1 VNERSR
7 LDRMLDAIPVAVVA
21 LLVLALYFWEA
32 SSRKTPTIFSDELE
46 WSQLSR
52 AISSTGR
59 AAALGEPRPFKS
71 LYAYVIAPAWWA
83 NSVGAG
89 YAIIKYADA
98 VFMCLTAVPVYL
110 TARMLVP
117 KRVALVAGFASVL
130 TSAMFYATFILPE
143 ALAYPVFAVVAY
155 LCVRSLAGGGRRWT
169 IAAIVGCLVAAEV
182 RGELATLG
190 AAYALAAAVLIA
202 TGPASKRLRAG
213 WSMLDHVGAAI
224 LVLGGLI
231 VVNQVVSGRSPEY
244 AVVTQAYK
252 HRMWSLGFQA
262 GSALAIGIGVLP
274 AMAGLAALWL
284 PSRRREPAWRA
295 FAAFTGAA
303 LVAVLAYTGIK
314 AAYLSTTFATRVEE
328 RNMIYLGPLLI
339 VGCAVYFTSRR
350 IWLPGLLVAAG
361 FVTWLVTAYGY
372 QLDYPYFEAPGYGI
386 AVMANRSWHW
396 DQATIRTWMY
406 VACAAFFVVALLPR
420 ISRVPRRAWQ
430 STAAAAGL
438 VAVAW
443 ALTGE
448 ITSARGSNASAN
460 QLVANLPKPLDWV
473 DVAANRESV
482 TFFGENIG
490 DANGVWLLEFWNKSI
505 VHDWTLDATA
515 PRPDPT
521 LTPDVKTTD
530 GRMHP
535 DTDTD
540 YVLTSGGVEVQGTTV
555 DSRPGL
561 TLRRITHPWRL
572 QAALFGRAGDGWIGT
587 DALYTRLGP
596 GRPAGTVAVS
606 ASRSGFCNQSA
617 PRAHVTIKVGDVAL
631 NSQFK
636 PVLGKVRATRR
647 RVLANCAT
655 WVEKI
660 PARPPFVVT
669 VHVTPLVR
677 PSDYGASDARE
688 LGAVVDWKFTP
699 SR

>member
-1 VNERSR
+1 MNERTR
-7 LDRMLDAIPVAVVA
+7 LDRLLAAIPVAVVA
-21 LLVLALYFWEA
+21 LIVLGLYFWEA
-32 SSRKTPTIFSDELE
+32 SSRRTPTIFSDELE

-52 AISSTGR
+52 SIAATGH

-83 NSVGAG
+83 HSVGAG
-89 YAIIKYADA
+89 YAVVKYADA

-117 KRVALVAGFASVL
+117 KQVAIAAGFASIL

-143 ALAYPVFAVVAY
+143 ALAYPVFATVAY

-169 IAAIVGCLVAAEV
+169 IAAIVGCLLAIEV
-182 RGELATLG
+182 RGELAMAG
-190 AAYALAAAVLIA
+190 AAYVLAAAVVIVSGP
-202 TGPASKRLRAG
+202 TGKRVRAR
-213 WSMLDHVGAAI
+213 WSVADHAGAAV
-224 LVLGGLI
+224 LVLGALVVLNQI
-231 VVNQVVSGRSPEY
+231 VSARSPEY
-244 AVVTQAYK
+244 AVVTQAFK

-262 GSALAIGIGVLP
+262 GSAFAIGLGVLP
-274 AMAGLAALWL
+274 AMAGLASLWL
-284 PSRRREPAWRA
+284 PSRRHDPAWRA
-295 FAAFTGAA
+295 FAAFTASA
-303 LVAVLAYTGIK
+303 LLTVSAYTAIK
-314 AAYLSTTFATRVEE
+314 AAYLSTVFATRVEE
-328 RNMIYLGPLLI
+328 RNMIYVGPLLI

-350 IWLPGLLVAAG
+350 VWLPGIVLAAG

-396 DQATIRTWMY
+396 DQPTIRTWMY

-420 ISRVPRRAWQ
+420 ISRVPLRAWQ
-430 STAAAAGL
+430 GTTVAAAL

-443 ALTGE
+443 SLTGE

-460 QLVANLPKPLDWV
+460 ALVANLPKPLDWV
-473 DVAANRESV
+473 DVASNRDPV
-482 TFFGENIG
+482 TFFGQNVG

-521 LTPDVKTTD
+521 ITPDVKSVD

-535 DTDTD
+535 DPGTD

-555 DSRPGL
+555 DTRPGL
-561 TLRRITHPWRL
+561 VLRRITHPWRL
-572 QAALFGRAGDGWIGT
+572 QTALFGRGGDGWIGS
-587 DALYTRLGP
+587 DALYARLGP
-596 GRPAGTVAVS
+596 GRPRGTVAVS

-617 PRAHVTIKVGDVAL
+617 PKAHVTIKVGDAAL

-636 PVLGKVRATRR
+636 PVLGTVRATRH

-699 SR
+699 TR

>member
-1 VNERSR
+1 MNERTR
-7 LDRMLDAIPVAVVA
+7 LDRLLAAIPVAVVA
-21 LLVLALYFWEA
+21 LIVLGLYFWEA
-32 SSRKTPTIFSDELE
+32 SSRRTPTIFSDELE

-52 AISSTGR
+52 SIAATGH

-83 NSVGAG
+83 HSVGAG
-89 YAIIKYADA
+89 YAVVKYADA

-117 KRVALVAGFASVL
+117 KQVAIAAGFASIL

-143 ALAYPVFAVVAY
+143 ALAYPVFATVAY

-169 IAAIVGCLVAAEV
+169 IAAIVGCLLAIEV
-182 RGELATLG
+182 RGELAMAG
-190 AAYALAAAVLIA
+190 AAYVLAAAVVIVSGP
-202 TGPASKRLRAG
+202 TGKRVRAR
-213 WSMLDHVGAAI
+213 WSVADHAGAAV
-224 LVLGGLI
+224 LVLGALVVLNQI
-231 VVNQVVSGRSPEY
+231 VSARSPEY
-244 AVVTQAYK
+244 AVVTQAFK

-262 GSALAIGIGVLP
+262 GSAFAIGLGVLP
-274 AMAGLAALWL
+274 AMAGLASLWL
-284 PSRRREPAWRA
+284 PSRRHDPAWRA
-295 FAAFTGAA
+295 FAGFTASA
-303 LVAVLAYTGIK
+303 LLTVSAYTAIK
-314 AAYLSTTFATRVEE
+314 AAYLSTVFATRVEE
-328 RNMIYLGPLLI
+328 RNMIYVGPLLI

-350 IWLPGLLVAAG
+350 VWLPGIVLAAG

-396 DQATIRTWMY
+396 DQPTIRTWMY
-406 VACAAFFVVALLPR
+406 VACAVFFVVALLPR
-420 ISRVPRRAWQ
+420 ISRVPLRAWQ
-430 STAAAAGL
+430 GTTVAAAL

-443 ALTGE
+443 SLTGE

-460 QLVANLPKPLDWV
+460 ALVANLPKPLDWV
-473 DVAANRESV
+473 DVASNRDPV
-482 TFFGENIG
+482 TFFGQNVG

-521 LTPDVKTTD
+521 ITPDVKSVD

-535 DTDTD
+535 DPGTD

-555 DSRPGL
+555 DTRPGL
-561 TLRRITHPWRL
+561 VLRRITHPWRL
-572 QAALFGRAGDGWIGT
+572 QTALFGRGGDGWIGS
-587 DALYTRLGP
+587 DALYARLGP
-596 GRPAGTVAVS
+596 GRPRGTVAVS

-617 PRAHVTIKVGDVAL
+617 PKAHVTIKVGDAAL

-636 PVLGKVRATRR
+636 PVLGTVRATRH

-699 SR
+699 TR

>member
-1 VNERSR
+1 VNERTR
-7 LDRMLDAIPVAVVA
+7 LDRMLAAIPVAVIA
-21 LLVLALYFWEA
+21 LVVLSLYFWEA

-52 AISSTGR
+52 AIAATGR
-59 AAALGEPRPFKS
+59 ASALGEPRPFKS

-89 YAIIKYADA
+89 YAAIKYLDS
-98 VFMCLTAVPVYL
+98 VLMCLTAVPVYL

-117 KRVALVAGFASVL
+117 KRIAVVAGFASIL

-143 ALAYPVFAVVAY
+143 ALAYPVFAAVAY

-182 RGELATLG
+182 RGELAMLG
-190 AAYALAAAVLIA
+190 AAYALAAIVLFA
-202 TGPASKRLRAG
+202 AGPTSRRLRAG
-213 WSMLDHVGAAI
+213 WSVLDHVGAGI

-231 VVNQVVSGRSPEY
+231 VLNQVVSSQSPEY
-244 AVVTQAYK
+244 AVITQTWQ

-262 GSALAIGIGVLP
+262 GSAFSIGIGVLP
-274 AMAGLAALWL
+274 AITGLAALWL
-284 PSRRREPAWRA
+284 PHRRHEPAWRA
-295 FAAFTGAA
+295 FAALTASAVFT
-303 LVAVLAYTGIK
+303 VSAYTGIK
-314 AAYLSTTFATRVEE
+314 AAYLSTVFATRVEE

-372 QLDYPYFEAPGYGI
+372 QLEYPYFEAPGYGV

-396 DQATIRTWMY
+396 DQPTIRTWMY
-406 VACAAFFVVALLPR
+406 VACAVFFVVALLPR
-420 ISRVPRRAWQ
+420 LPRVPARAWQ
-430 STAAAAGL
+430 AVAAAAAL

-460 QLVANLPKPLDWV
+460 ALVANLAKPLDWV
-473 DVAANRESV
+473 DVAANRKPV
-482 TFFGENIG
+482 TFFGENVG

-521 LTPDVKTTD
+521 VTPNVKSTD
-530 GRMHP
+530 GRMDP
-535 DTDTD
+535 DPGTD
-540 YVLTSGGVEVQGTTV
+540 YVVTSGGVTVKGTPV

-561 TLRRITHPWRL
+561 VLQRITHPWHL
-572 QAALFGRAGDGWIGT
+572 EESLSGRSGDGWIGT
-587 DALYTRLGP
+587 DAQYARLGT
-596 GRPAGTVAVS
+596 GRGTVTVS
-606 ASRSGFCNQSA
+606 ASRAGFCNQSA
-617 PRAHVTIKVGDVAL
+617 PKTHVTIRLGTAAL
-631 NSQFK
+631 NEQQK
-636 PVLGKVRATRR
+636 PVLGRTLVTRR
-647 RVLANCAT
+647 RILANCDQWA
-655 WVEKI
+655 EKL
-660 PARPPFVVT
+660 PVRAPFVVT
-669 VHVTPLVR
+669 VHVSPTVR
-677 PSDYGASDARE
+677 PSDYGASDARD
-688 LGAVVDWKFTP
+688 LGAQVGWTFTP

>member
-1 VNERSR
+1 VNDRTR
-7 LDRMLDAIPVAVVA
+7 LDRLLAGIPVAVVA
-21 LLVLALYFWEA
+21 LLVLSLYFWEA

-52 AISSTGR
+52 AIAATGR

-89 YAIIKYADA
+89 YALIKYADA

-110 TARMLVP
+110 LARMVVP
-117 KRVALVAGFASVL
+117 KRVAIAAAFASIL

-143 ALAYPVFAVVAY
+143 AIAYPVFAVVAY

-169 IAAIVGCLVAAEV
+169 IAAVLGCLVAAEV
-182 RGELATLG
+182 RGELGMLAAAYVIAAIVLFVAGPTSRRLRTNWSTFDHLG
-190 AAYALAAAVLIA
+190 AAVLA
-202 TGPASKRLRAG
+202 
-213 WSMLDHVGAAI
+213 
-224 LVLGGLI
+224 LGGL
-231 VVNQVVSGRSPEY
+231 VLVNQVLSDRSPEY
-244 AVVTQAYK
+244 ALVTQAWK

-262 GSALAIGIGVLP
+262 GSAFALGIGVLP
-274 AMAGLAALWL
+274 AITGLAALWL
-284 PSRRREPAWRA
+284 PERRHEPAWRA
-295 FAAFTGAA
+295 FAAFTAS
-303 LVAVLAYTGIK
+303 AVFTVGAYTGIK
-314 AAYLSTTFATRVEE
+314 AAFLSTNFATRVEE

-372 QLDYPYFEAPGYGI
+372 QFDYPYFEAPGYGI

-396 DQATIRTWMY
+396 DQPTIRMWMY
-406 VACAAFFVVALLPR
+406 VACAVFFVVALLPR
-420 ISRVPRRAWQ
+420 IPRVPARARQ
-430 STAAAAGL
+430 GAAAAAAL
-438 VAVAW
+438 AAVAW

-448 ITSARGSNASAN
+448 ITSARGSNSSADA
-460 QLVANLPKPLDWV
+460 LVANLAKPLDWV
-473 DVAANRESV
+473 DVAADRKPV
-482 TFFGENIG
+482 TFFGQNIG

-505 VHDWTLDATA
+505 VHDWTLDASA

-521 LTPDVKTTD
+521 ITPDVKTTD
-530 GRMHP
+530 GRMQP
-535 DTDTD
+535 DPGTD
-540 YVLTSGGVEVQGTTV
+540 YVLTSGGVDVQGTTV

-561 TLRRITHPWRL
+561 VLRRITHPWRL
-572 QAALFGRAGDGWIGT
+572 QTAYFGRTGDGWIGS
-587 DALYTRLGP
+587 DALYVRLGP
-596 GRPAGTVAVS
+596 AGSPGTVAVS
-606 ASRSGFCNQSA
+606 ASRSGFCAGTA
-617 PRAHVTIKVGDVAL
+617 PKAHVTIEVGDVAL

-636 PVLGKVRATRR
+636 PALGRVLVTRR

-655 WVEKI
+655 WVETI
-660 PARPPFVVT
+660 PATPPFVVT

-688 LGAVVDWKFTP
+688 LGAVVDWKFTTA
-699 SR
+699 R

>member
-1 VNERSR
+1 MNERTR
-7 LDRMLDAIPVAVVA
+7 LDRLLAAIPVAVVA
-21 LLVLALYFWEA
+21 LIVLGLYFWEA
-32 SSRKTPTIFSDELE
+32 SSRRTPTIFSDELE

-52 AISSTGR
+52 AIAATGH

-83 NSVGAG
+83 HSVGAG
-89 YAIIKYADA
+89 YAVVKYADA

-117 KRVALVAGFASVL
+117 KQVAIAAGFASIL

-143 ALAYPVFAVVAY
+143 ALAYPVFATVAY

-169 IAAIVGCLVAAEV
+169 IAAIVGCLLAIEV
-182 RGELATLG
+182 RGELAMAG
-190 AAYALAAAVLIA
+190 AAYVLAAAVVIVSGP
-202 TGPASKRLRAG
+202 TGKRVRAR
-213 WSMLDHVGAAI
+213 WSVADHAGAAV
-224 LVLGGLI
+224 LVLGALVVLNQI
-231 VVNQVVSGRSPEY
+231 VSARSPEY
-244 AVVTQAYK
+244 AVVTQAFK

-262 GSALAIGIGVLP
+262 GSAFAIGLGGLP
-274 AMAGLAALWL
+274 AMAGLASLWL
-284 PSRRREPAWRA
+284 PSRRHDPAWRA
-295 FAAFTGAA
+295 FAAFTASA
-303 LVAVLAYTGIK
+303 LLTVSAYTAIK
-314 AAYLSTTFATRVEE
+314 AAYLSTVFATRVEE
-328 RNMIYLGPLLI
+328 RNMIYVGPLLI

-350 IWLPGLLVAAG
+350 VWLPGIVLAAG

-396 DQATIRTWMY
+396 DQPTIRTWMY

-420 ISRVPRRAWQ
+420 ISRVPLRAWQ
-430 STAAAAGL
+430 GTTVAAAL

-443 ALTGE
+443 SLTGE

-460 QLVANLPKPLDWV
+460 ALVANLPKPLDWV
-473 DVAANRESV
+473 DVASNRDPV
-482 TFFGENIG
+482 TFFGQNVG

-521 LTPDVKTTD
+521 ITPDVKSVD

-535 DTDTD
+535 DPGTD

-555 DSRPGL
+555 DTRPGL
-561 TLRRITHPWRL
+561 VLRRITHPWRL
-572 QAALFGRAGDGWIGT
+572 QTALFGRGGDGWIGS
-587 DALYTRLGP
+587 DALYARLGP
-596 GRPAGTVAVS
+596 GRPRGTVAVS

-617 PRAHVTIKVGDVAL
+617 PKAHVTIKVGDAAL

-636 PVLGKVRATRR
+636 PVLGTVRATRH

-699 SR
+699 TR

>member
-1 VNERSR
+1 MNERTR
-7 LDRMLDAIPVAVVA
+7 LDRLLAAIPVAVVA
-21 LLVLALYFWEA
+21 LIVLGLYFWEA
-32 SSRKTPTIFSDELE
+32 SSRRTPTIFSDELE

-52 AISSTGR
+52 AIAATGH

-83 NSVGAG
+83 HSVGAG
-89 YAIIKYADA
+89 YAVVKYADA

-117 KRVALVAGFASVL
+117 KQVAIAAGFASIL

-143 ALAYPVFAVVAY
+143 ALAYPVFATVAY

-169 IAAIVGCLVAAEV
+169 IAAIVGCLVAIEV
-182 RGELATLG
+182 RGELAMAG
-190 AAYALAAAVLIA
+190 AAYVLAAAVVIVSGP
-202 TGPASKRLRAG
+202 TGKRVRAR
-213 WSMLDHVGAAI
+213 WSVADHAGAAV
-224 LVLGGLI
+224 LVLGALVVLNQI
-231 VVNQVVSGRSPEY
+231 VSARSPEY
-244 AVVTQAYK
+244 AVVTQAFK

-262 GSALAIGIGVLP
+262 GSAFAIGLGVLP
-274 AMAGLAALWL
+274 AMAGLASLWL
-284 PSRRREPAWRA
+284 PSRRHDPAWRA
-295 FAAFTGAA
+295 FAAFTASA
-303 LVAVLAYTGIK
+303 LLTVSAYTAIK
-314 AAYLSTTFATRVEE
+314 AAYLSTVFATRVEE
-328 RNMIYLGPLLI
+328 RNMIYVGPLLI
-339 VGCAVYFTSRR
+339 VGCAVYSTPRR
-350 IWLPGLLVAAG
+350 IWLPGIVVAAG

-396 DQATIRTWMY
+396 DQPTIRTWMY
-406 VACAAFFVVALLPR
+406 VACAMFFVVALLPR
-420 ISRVPRRAWQ
+420 ISRVPLRAWQ
-430 STAAAAGL
+430 GTAVAAAL

-443 ALTGE
+443 SLTGE

-460 QLVANLPKPLDWV
+460 ALVANLPKPLDWV
-473 DVAANRESV
+473 DVAANRDPV
-482 TFFGENIG
+482 TFFGQNVG

-521 LTPDVKTTD
+521 ITPDVKSVD

-535 DTDTD
+535 DPGTD

-555 DSRPGL
+555 DTRPGL
-561 TLRRITHPWRL
+561 VLRRITHPWRL
-572 QAALFGRAGDGWIGT
+572 QTALFGRGGDGWIGS
-587 DALYTRLGP
+587 DALYARLGP
-596 GRPAGTVAVS
+596 GRPRGTVAVS

-617 PRAHVTIKVGDVAL
+617 PKAHVTIKVGDAAL

-636 PVLGKVRATRR
+636 PVLGTVRATRH

-699 SR
+699 TR

>member
-1 VNERSR
+1 VNERTR
-7 LDRMLDAIPVAVVA
+7 LDRMLAAIPVAVIA
-21 LLVLALYFWEA
+21 LIVLALYFWEA

-52 AISSTGR
+52 AIAKTGH
-59 AAALGEPRPFKS
+59 AAALGEPKPFKS
-71 LYAYVIAPAWWA
+71 LYSYVIAPAWWA
-83 NSVGAG
+83 SSVGAG
-89 YAIIKYADA
+89 YAVIKYLDA
-98 VFMCLTAVPVYL
+98 LFMCLTAVPVYL
-110 TARMLVP
+110 TARLLVP
-117 KRVALVAGFASVL
+117 KKVAAAAAFASIL

-143 ALAYPVFAVVAY
+143 ALAYPVFATVAY
-155 LCVRSLAGGGRRWT
+155 FCIRSLAGGGRRWT
-169 IAAIVGCLVAAEV
+169 IVAIISCLVATQV
-182 RGELATLG
+182 RGELATLIG
-190 AAYALAAAVLIA
+190 AYALAAVVVFVAGP
-202 TGPASKRLRAG
+202 TGKRLRAR
-213 WSMLDHVGAAI
+213 WSVVDHAGAA
-224 LVLGGLI
+224 VLAVGVLI
-231 VVNQVVSGRSPEY
+231 VLNQLVSSRSPEY
-244 AVVTQAYK
+244 AVVTQAFK

-262 GSALAIGIGVLP
+262 GSALSIGIGVLP
-274 AMAGLAALWL
+274 AMAGLASLWL
-284 PSRRREPAWRA
+284 PSRRTDSAWRA
-295 FAAFTGAA
+295 FAAFTASAILMVG
-303 LVAVLAYTGIK
+303 AYTGIK
-314 AAYLSTTFATRVEE
+314 AAYLSTVFATRVEE

-339 VGCAVYFTSRR
+339 IGCAVYFTSRR
-350 IWLPGLLVAAG
+350 IWLPGILVTAG

-396 DQATIRTWMY
+396 DQPTIRAWMY
-406 VACAAFFVVALLPR
+406 VACAAFAVVSLLPWIR
-420 ISRVPRRAWQ
+420 RVPLRAWQ
-430 STAAAAGL
+430 GAAASAAL
-438 VAVAW
+438 VAAAW
-443 ALTGE
+443 SLTGE

-460 QLVANLPKPLDWV
+460 ALVAHLPKPLDWI
-473 DVAANRESV
+473 DVAANREPV

-490 DANGVWLLEFWNKSI
+490 DANGVWLMEFWNKSI

-521 LTPDVKTTD
+521 LTPDVKTPD

-535 DTDTD
+535 DPGTD
-540 YVLTSGGVEVQGTTV
+540 YVLTQGGVEVQGTTV

-561 TLRRITHPWRL
+561 VLRRITHPWRL
-572 QAALFGRAGDGWIGT
+572 QTALSGRAGDGWIGS
-587 DALYTRLGP
+587 DALYARLGP
-596 GRPAGTVAVS
+596 GRPQGTVAVS

-617 PRAHVTIKVGDVAL
+617 PKAHVTIKVGEVAL

-636 PVLGKVRATRR
+636 PVLGKVLVTRR

-677 PSDYGASDARE
+677 PSDYGTSDARE

-699 SR
+699 DR

>member
-1 VNERSR
+1 MNERTR
-7 LDRMLDAIPVAVVA
+7 LDRLLAAIPVAVIA
-21 LLVLALYFWEA
+21 LIVLSLYFWEA
-32 SSRKTPTIFSDELE
+32 ASRKTPTIFSDELE

-52 AISSTGR
+52 AIAATGH

-71 LYAYVIAPAWWA
+71 LYAYAIAPAWWA
-83 NSVGAG
+83 HSVGAG
-89 YAIIKYADA
+89 YAVIKYADA
-98 VFMCLTAVPVYL
+98 IFMCLTAVPVYL

-117 KRVALVAGFASVL
+117 KQVAIAAGFASIL

-143 ALAYPVFAVVAY
+143 SLAYPVFATVAY

-169 IAAIVGCLVAAEV
+169 IAAIVGCLVAIEV
-182 RGELATLG
+182 RGELAMAG
-190 AAYALAAAVLIA
+190 AAYALAAAVIIVS
-202 TGPASKRLRAG
+202 GPAGKRLRAR
-213 WSMLDHVGAAI
+213 WSVVDHAGAAV
-224 LVLGGLI
+224 LVLGALVVLNQI
-231 VVNQVVSGRSPEY
+231 VSARSPEY
-244 AVVTQAYK
+244 AVVTQAFK

-262 GSALAIGIGVLP
+262 GSAFAIGIGVLP
-274 AMAGLAALWL
+274 AMAGLASLWL
-284 PSRRREPAWRA
+284 PSRRHEPAWRA
-295 FAAFTGAA
+295 FAAFTASA
-303 LVAVLAYTGIK
+303 LLTVSAYTAIK
-314 AAYLSTTFATRVEE
+314 AAYLSTVFATRVEE
-328 RNMIYLGPLLI
+328 RNMIYVGPLLI

-350 IWLPGLLVAAG
+350 VWLPGIVVAAG

-386 AVMANRSWHW
+386 ATMANRSWHW
-396 DQATIRTWMY
+396 DQPTIRTWMY
-406 VACAAFFVVALLPR
+406 VACAVFFVVALLPR
-420 ISRVPRRAWQ
+420 MPRVPSRAWQ
-430 STAAAAGL
+430 GTAAAAAL
-438 VAVAW
+438 AAVAW

-448 ITSARGSNASAN
+448 ITSARGSNASADA
-460 QLVANLPKPLDWV
+460 LVAHLPKPLDWV
-473 DVAANRESV
+473 DVAADRDAV
-482 TFFGENIG
+482 TFFGQNVG

-521 LTPDVKTTD
+521 ITPDVKTVD

-535 DTDTD
+535 DPGTD

-555 DSRPGL
+555 DTRPGL
-561 TLRRITHPWRL
+561 VLRRITHPWRL
-572 QAALFGRAGDGWIGT
+572 QTALFGRGGDGWIGS
-587 DALYTRLGP
+587 DALYARLGP

-617 PRAHVTIKVGDVAL
+617 PKAHVTIKVGDVAL

-636 PVLGKVRATRR
+636 PVLGKVRATRH

-660 PARPPFVVT
+660 PARPPFVVS

-677 PSDYGASDARE
+677 PSDYGTSDARE

-699 SR
+699 TR

>member
-1 VNERSR
+1 MNERTR
-7 LDRMLDAIPVAVVA
+7 LDRLLAAIPVAVVA
-21 LLVLALYFWEA
+21 LIVLGLYFWEA
-32 SSRKTPTIFSDELE
+32 SSRRTPTIFSDELE

-52 AISSTGR
+52 SIAATGH

-83 NSVGAG
+83 HSVGAG
-89 YAIIKYADA
+89 YAVVKYADA

-117 KRVALVAGFASVL
+117 KQVAIAAGFASIL

-143 ALAYPVFAVVAY
+143 ALAYPVFATVAY

-169 IAAIVGCLVAAEV
+169 IAAIVGCLVAIEV
-182 RGELATLG
+182 RGELAMAG
-190 AAYALAAAVLIA
+190 AAYVLAAAVVIVSGP
-202 TGPASKRLRAG
+202 TGKRVRAR
-213 WSMLDHVGAAI
+213 WSVADHAGAAV
-224 LVLGGLI
+224 LVLGALVVLNQI
-231 VVNQVVSGRSPEY
+231 VSARSPEY
-244 AVVTQAYK
+244 AVVTQAFK

-262 GSALAIGIGVLP
+262 GSAFAIGLGVLP
-274 AMAGLAALWL
+274 AMAGLASLWL
-284 PSRRREPAWRA
+284 PSRRHDPAWRA
-295 FAAFTGAA
+295 FAAFTASA
-303 LVAVLAYTGIK
+303 LLTVSAYTAIK
-314 AAYLSTTFATRVEE
+314 AAYLSTVFATRVEE
-328 RNMIYLGPLLI
+328 RNMIYVGPLLI

-350 IWLPGLLVAAG
+350 VWLPGIVLAAG

-396 DQATIRTWMY
+396 DQPTIRTWMY

-420 ISRVPRRAWQ
+420 ISRVPLRAWQ
-430 STAAAAGL
+430 GTTVAAAL

-443 ALTGE
+443 SLTGE

-460 QLVANLPKPLDWV
+460 ALVANLPKPLDWV
-473 DVAANRESV
+473 DVASNRDPV
-482 TFFGENIG
+482 TFFGQNVG

-521 LTPDVKTTD
+521 ITPDVKSVD

-535 DTDTD
+535 DPGTD

-555 DSRPGL
+555 DTRPGL
-561 TLRRITHPWRL
+561 VLRRITHPWRL
-572 QAALFGRAGDGWIGT
+572 QTALFGRGGDGWIGS
-587 DALYTRLGP
+587 DALYARLGP
-596 GRPAGTVAVS
+596 GRPRGTVAVS

-617 PRAHVTIKVGDVAL
+617 PKAHVTIKVGDAAL

-636 PVLGKVRATRR
+636 PVLGTVRATRH

-699 SR
+699 TR

>member
-1 VNERSR
+1 MSERTR
-7 LDRMLDAIPVAVVA
+7 LDRMLAAIPVAVVA
-21 LLVLALYFWEA
+21 LIVLGLYAWEA

-52 AISSTGR
+52 AIASTGH

-71 LYAYVIAPAWWA
+71 LYAYLIAPAWWSS
-83 NSVGAG
+83 SVGTG

-117 KRVALVAGFASVL
+117 KRIAIAAGFASIL

-143 ALAYPVFAVVAY
+143 ALAYPVFAAVAY
-155 LCVRSLAGGGRRWT
+155 LCIRSLAGGGRRWT
-169 IAAIVGCLVAAEV
+169 IAAIVGCIVATQV
-182 RGELATLG
+182 RGELATLA
-190 AAYALAAAVLIA
+190 AAYALSAAVVLA
-202 TGPASKRLRAG
+202 AGPASKRLRSG
-213 WSMLDHVGAAI
+213 WSVFDHVGAGI
-224 LVLGGLI
+224 IVLGALI
-231 VVNQVVSGRSPEY
+231 VVNQVASGRSPEY

-252 HRMWSLGFQA
+252 HRMWSLGLQA
-262 GSALAIGIGVLP
+262 GSAFAIGIGVLP
-274 AMAGLAALWL
+274 AMAGLASLWV
-284 PSRRREPAWRA
+284 PSRREDPAWRA
-295 FAAFTGAA
+295 FAAFTASA
-303 LVAVLAYTGIK
+303 LLTVSAYTAIK

-328 RNMIYLGPLLI
+328 RNMIYVGPLLI

-350 IWLPGLLVAAG
+350 IWLPGIVVAAG

-396 DQATIRTWMY
+396 DQPTIRTWMY
-406 VACAAFFVVALLPR
+406 VACAGFFVVALLPH
-420 ISRVPRRAWQ
+420 ISRVPLRAWQ
-430 STAAAAGL
+430 AAAAAAGL

-448 ITSARGSNASAN
+448 ITSVRGSNASAN

-473 DVAANRESV
+473 DVAANRAPV

-490 DANGVWLLEFWNKSI
+490 DANGLWLLEFWNKSI

-521 LTPDVKTTD
+521 LTPDVRTTD

-535 DTDTD
+535 DADTE
-540 YVLTSGGVEVQGTTV
+540 YALTSGGVEVQGTTV

-561 TLRRITHPWRL
+561 VLRRITHPWRL
-572 QAALFGRAGDGWIGT
+572 QAALFGRAGDGWIGP

-596 GRPAGTVAVS
+596 GRARGTVAVS

-617 PRAHVTIKVGDVAL
+617 PKAHVTIKVGDVAL

-636 PVLGKVRATRR
+636 PVLGKVRVTRH

-655 WVEKI
+655 WVEKL
-660 PARPPFVVT
+660 PARLPFVVT

-699 SR
+699 GR

>member
-1 VNERSR
+1 VNERTR
-7 LDRMLDAIPVAVVA
+7 LDRMLAAIPVAVVA
-21 LLVLALYFWEA
+21 LLVLSLYAWEA

-52 AISSTGR
+52 AIASTGH

-71 LYAYVIAPAWWA
+71 LYAYLIAPAWWSG
-83 NSVGAG
+83 SVGTG
-89 YAIIKYADA
+89 YALIKYFDA
-98 VFMCLTAVPVYL
+98 VLMCLTAVPVYFL
-110 TARMLVP
+110 ARLMTPRRIAV
-117 KRVALVAGFASVL
+117 VAAFASIL
-130 TSAMFYATFILPE
+130 TSAMFYATFLLPE
-143 ALAYPVFAVVAY
+143 AFAYPVFAGVAY
-155 LCVRSLAGGGRRWT
+155 LCVRSLAGGGRWWT
-169 IAAIVGCLVAAEV
+169 IAAIAGCLVATQV
-182 RGELATLG
+182 RGELGTLG
-190 AAYALAAAVLIA
+190 AAYALGAVVVFVSGP
-202 TGPASKRLRAG
+202 TGKRLRAG
-213 WSMLDHVGAAI
+213 WSAFDHAGAAI
-224 LVLGGLI
+224 LALGVL
-231 VVNQVVSGRSPEY
+231 VVLNQLASSRSPEY

-262 GSALAIGIGVLP
+262 GSAFAIGIGVLP
-274 AMAGLAALWL
+274 AMAGLASLWL
-284 PSRRREPAWRA
+284 PSRRDDPAWRA
-295 FAAFTGAA
+295 FAAFTAA
-303 LVAVLAYTGIK
+303 AVVSVFAYTGIK
-314 AAYLSTTFATRVEE
+314 AAYLSTVFATRVEE
-328 RNMIYLGPLLI
+328 RNMIYLGPLLV

-350 IWLPGLLVAAG
+350 IWLPGVVVAAA
-361 FVTWLVTAYGY
+361 FVAWLVTAYGY

-386 AVMANRSWHW
+386 AAMANRSWHW
-396 DQATIRTWMY
+396 DQPTIRTWMY
-406 VACAAFFVVALLPR
+406 VACAAFFVIAVLPR
-420 ISRVPRRAWQ
+420 IPRVPTRAWQ
-430 STAAAAGL
+430 ATAAVGAL

-448 ITSARGSNASAN
+448 ITSTRGSNASAN
-460 QLVANLPKPLDWV
+460 ALVANLPKPLDWV
-473 DVAANRESV
+473 DVASGRQPV

-490 DANGVWLLEFWNKSI
+490 DANGVWLMEFWNKSI

-540 YVLTSGGVEVQGTTV
+540 YVLTQGGVEVQGTTV

-561 TLRRITHPWRL
+561 VLRKITHPWRL
-572 QAALFGRAGDGWIGT
+572 QTALFGRQGDGWI
-587 DALYTRLGP
+587 ASEAMYAKLGP
-596 GRPAGTVAVS
+596 GRPRGTVTVS

-617 PRAHVTIKVGDVAL
+617 PKAHVTIKVGDVAL

-636 PVLGKVRATRR
+636 PVLGRVLVTRR
-647 RVLANCAT
+647 RVLANCET
-655 WVEKI
+655 WAEKL

-669 VHVTPLVR
+669 VHVSPLVR

-699 SR
+699 TR